1 MQNLPEQKLMYV
13 YHRYDI
19 FLRINVPNKIVLD
32 TYNVI
37 INLQPKPR
45 VKYMEK
51 FFRKF
56 IFFSR
61 KIFQEENITFSCK
74 DSRSL
79 LIICCCGCD
88 DIVSSSSILQ
98 PILYPDGCFCCIIY
112 GICEWPIF
120 CCCCCC

>member
-45 VKYMEK
+45 GKYMEK

-56 IFFSR
+56 FFLGKFSR
-61 KIFQEENITFSCK
+61 KKLPFRVKIRDHC
-74 DSRSL
+74 
-79 LIICCCGCD
+79 
-88 DIVSSSSILQ
+88 
-98 PILYPDGCFCCIIY
+98 
-112 GICEWPIF
+112 
-120 CCCCCC
+120 